1 MKLIIISGRSG
12 SGKTIALHVLEDL
25 GYNCIDGVPFQLL
38 EQLID
43 SVDTQNNKTAITLD
57 IRNLPAKRENIEQL
71 LLTLKAKVEIEILYI
86 DAISTELIRRYSETR
101 RLHPLSKQ
109 KLSLSQALELENEL
123 LAPIK
128 KNAALEIDTTTLS
141 IHNLNERLKLY
152 LQGSTKSKLLIIFQ
166 SFGFKYIHPEDADY
180 IFDVR
185 FLPNPHWEPELQK
198 FNGKEQPIIDY
209 LETFPLVKQTLNQVE
224 NLFHS
229 WLPHLENNNRNYVTI
244 AIGCTGGKH
253 RSVYLTEQIAAR
265 FSNTYQV
272 QIEHKCLREKKD
284 DNKK

>member
-38 EQLID
+38 DQLID
-43 SVDTQNNKTAITLD
+43 SVDAKNNKIAITLD
-57 IRNLPAKRENIEQL
+57 IRNLPKNVTEIEDL
-71 LLTLKAKVEIEILYI
+71 LASLKEKIEIEILYI

-109 KLSLSQALELENEL
+109 KLSLSQALELEHKL

-141 IHNLNERLKLY
+141 IHNLNERLKIY
-152 LQGSTKSKLLIIFQ
+152 LQGSSKSKLLIIFQ
-166 SFGFKYIHPEDADY
+166 SFGFKYSHPEDADY

-185 FLPNPHWEPELQK
+185 FLPNPHWQAELQK
-198 FNGKEQPIIDY
+198 YNGKDQPIIDY
-209 LETFPLVKQTLNQVE
+209 LETFPLVKQTINQIE

-253 RSVYLTEQIAAR
+253 RSVYVTEQIAKR
-265 FSNTYQV
+265 FEKKYQV
-272 QIEHKCLREKKD
+272 QIEHKSLSNDLKE
-284 DNKK
+284 

>member
-43 SVDTQNNKTAITLD
+43 TVDAKNNKVAISLD
-57 IRNLPAKRENIEQL
+57 VRNLPTQASAIEQL
-71 LLTLKAKVEIEILYI
+71 LVSLKNKIAIEIIYI
-86 DAISTELIRRYSETR
+86 DAITTELIRRYSETR

-123 LAPIK
+123 LQPIRAC
-128 KNAALEIDTTTLS
+128 AALSVDTTTLS
-141 IHNLNERLKLY
+141 IHNLSERIKIH
-152 LQGSTKSKLLIIFQ
+152 LQGSAKSKLLIIFQ
-166 SFGFKYIHPEDADY
+166 SFGFKYMHPEDADY

-198 FNGKEQPIIDY
+198 FSGLDQPIKDY
-209 LETFPLVKQTLNQVE
+209 LDSFALVKQTANQIE

-229 WLPHLENNNRNYVTI
+229 WLPHLETNNRNYVTI
-244 AIGCTGGKH
+244 SIGCTGGKH

-265 FSNTYQV
+265 FKQKYQV
-272 QIEHKCLREKKD
+272 QIEHKCLKEQ
-284 DNKK
+284 

>member
-38 EQLID
+38 DQLID
-43 SVDTQNNKTAITLD
+43 SVDAKNNKIAITLD
-57 IRNLPAKRENIEQL
+57 IRNLPKNVVDIENL
-71 LLTLKAKVEIEILYI
+71 LALLKEKIDIEILYI

-109 KLSLSQALELENEL
+109 KLSLSQALELENKL

-128 KNAALEIDTTTLS
+128 KSAALEIDTTTLS
-141 IHNLNERLKLY
+141 IHNLSERIKIY
-152 LQGSTKSKLLIIFQ
+152 LQGSSKSKLLIIFQ
-166 SFGFKYIHPEDADY
+166 SFGFKYAHPEDADY

-198 FNGKEQPIIDY
+198 YHGKQQPIIDY
-209 LETFPLVKQTLNQVE
+209 LDSFALVKQTINQIE

-229 WLPHLENNNRNYVTI
+229 WLPHLEDNNRNYVTI

-253 RSVYLTEQIAAR
+253 RSVYVTEQIAMR
-265 FSNTYQV
+265 FDKKYQV
-272 QIEHKCLREKKD
+272 QIEHKSLPNEKNNTK
-284 DNKK
+284 

>member
-43 SVDTQNNKTAITLD
+43 TVDPKNNKVAISLD
-57 IRNLPAKRENIEQL
+57 IRNLPTDASKIQTL
-71 LLTLKAKVEIEILYI
+71 LSSLQQKVEVEIIYL
-86 DAISTELIRRYSETR
+86 DAISAELIRRYSETR
-101 RLHPLSKQ
+101 RLHPLSKN

-123 LAPIK
+123 LQPIQ
-128 KNAALEIDTTTLS
+128 NRAALSIDTTTLS
-141 IHNLNERLKLY
+141 IHNLNERLKIH
-152 LQGSTKSKLLIIFQ
+152 LQGSTKSNLLLIFQ
-166 SFGFKYIHPEDADY
+166 SFGFKNMHPDDADY

-185 FLPNPHWEPELQK
+185 FLPNPHWEPALQK
-198 FNGKEQPIIDY
+198 YTGQDQPVK
-209 LETFPLVKQTLNQVE
+209 TFLNSHLVVKQTLNQIE

-229 WLPHLENNNRNYVTI
+229 WLPYLEQNNRNYVTI

-253 RSVYLTEQIAAR
+253 RSVYVAEQLAAQ
-265 FSNTYQV
+265 FKQNYQV
-272 QIEHKCLREKKD
+272 QIEHKGLKEQHP
-284 DNKK
+284 

>member
-38 EQLID
+38 EQLIE
-43 SVDTQNNKTAITLD
+43 SVDVKNNKIAITLD
-57 IRNLPAKRENIEQL
+57 IRNLPNNVSAIET
-71 LLTLKAKVEIEILYI
+71 LLTTLKEKIEIEILYI

-109 KLSLSQALELENEL
+109 KLSLSQALELESKL
-123 LAPIK
+123 LIPLK
-128 KNAALEIDTTTLS
+128 KSAALEIDTTTLS
-141 IHNLNERLKLY
+141 IHNLSERIKIY
-152 LQGSTKSKLLIIFQ
+152 LQGSSKSKLLIIFQ

-185 FLPNPHWEPELQK
+185 FLPNPHWEPKLK
-198 FNGKEQPIIDY
+198 PFNGTEQPVIEY
-209 LETFPLVKQTLNQVE
+209 LESFPLVKQTINQIE

-253 RSVYLTEQIAAR
+253 RSVYLTEQIAMR
-265 FSNTYQV
+265 FEKKYQV
-272 QIEHKCLREKKD
+272 QIEHKSLPKEELL
-284 DNKK
+284 

>member
-12 SGKTIALHVLEDL
+12 SGKTIALHVLEDM
-25 GYNCIDGVPFQLL
+25 GYNCIDGVPYQLL
-38 EQLID
+38 DQLID
-43 SVDTQNNKTAITLD
+43 SVDAKNNKIAITLD
-57 IRNLPAKRENIEQL
+57 IRNLPKSVIEIENLLALLKQKIEL
-71 LLTLKAKVEIEILYI
+71 EILYI

-109 KLSLSQALELENEL
+109 KLSLSQALELENKL
-123 LAPIK
+123 LSPIK

-141 IHNLNERLKLY
+141 IHNLNERIKIY
-152 LQGSTKSKLLIIFQ
+152 LQGSSKSKLLIIFQ
-166 SFGFKYIHPEDADY
+166 SFGFKYAHPEDADY

-185 FLPNPHWEPELQK
+185 FLPNPHWEPALQK
-198 FNGKEQPIIDY
+198 YNGTDQPIIEY
-209 LETFPLVKQTLNQVE
+209 LETFPLVKQTINQIE

-253 RSVYLTEQIAAR
+253 RSVYVTEQIARR
-265 FSNTYQV
+265 FEKKYQV
-272 QIEHKCLREKKD
+272 QIEHKSLSNEKNNIK
-284 DNKK
+284 